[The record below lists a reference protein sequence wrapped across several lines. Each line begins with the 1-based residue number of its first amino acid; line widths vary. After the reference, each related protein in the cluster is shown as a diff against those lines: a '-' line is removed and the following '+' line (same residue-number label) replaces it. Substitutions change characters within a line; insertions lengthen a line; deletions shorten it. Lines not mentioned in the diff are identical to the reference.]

1 MPGSGIHAC
10 YTYGTCIVKRELLC
24 SFMLKEPMSLLS
36 AEGCESQS
44 REGFSGPALAADFSR
59 GVFLQKWWQAHKDR
73 IRGCTNLSSTP
84 II

>member
-1 MPGSGIHAC
+1 
-10 YTYGTCIVKRELLC
+10 
-24 SFMLKEPMSLLS
+24 MSLLS

-59 GVFLQKWWQAHKDR
+59 GVFLQKWWQVHKDR